1 MGYSDPKDP
10 RSDKRRRTQARR
22 VAELASAHDLDT
34 EYVVVAGDLNSDP
47 SSWSLEALVTHPGLY
62 NVNLELPAEQRSTFR
77 TGSQQLDYLFVSQ
90 ALRGHLA
97 GVHIERRGIYT
108 KTKWPH
114 YPEVTST
121 RTQASDHGAVVADF
135 SL

>member
-1 MGYSDPKDP
+1 MGYPELLLA
-10 RSDKRRRTQARR
+10 QARQLADGGWEVRAGMPR
-22 VAELASAHDLDT
+22 VAGRGEMT
-34 EYVVVAGDLNSDP
+34 Y
-47 SSWSLEALVTHPGLY
+47 PGLY